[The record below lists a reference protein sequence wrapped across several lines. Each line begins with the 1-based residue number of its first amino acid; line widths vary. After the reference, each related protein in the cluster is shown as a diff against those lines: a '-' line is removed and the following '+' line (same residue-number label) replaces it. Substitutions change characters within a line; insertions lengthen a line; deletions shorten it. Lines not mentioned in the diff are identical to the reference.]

1 MPSTPSV
8 QSSSDWSGATPS
20 LGPPSPHTPLVLA
33 GLEFS
38 LSTATLDALEQ
49 VTWDVSSARVS
60 DWFARSPGV
69 EEVARVATC
78 HRVELFL
85 VARSYGDVATW
96 SDRLP
101 GDREAWRL
109 REGRAAV
116 RHLFRVA
123 AGLESLARGEVEVRR
138 QVRLAG
144 ASVESRHPRPLLRRT
159 FGAAISAA
167 DAVYPASPASR
178 SIAAF
183 AVDRLFELTP
193 VARPRVLVIGSGTVG
208 QQVLL
213 ALAGRA
219 DVTVAFH
226 VRPPDGRLLRA
237 TGARAVPL
245 DRLAEELPLADAV
258 VSAAKFGHRGLRADD
273 LPSRRPQILIDLGV
287 PRNIDPDV
295 RSRPGAHL
303 VDLEDL
309 HARVAPGAAVPADE
323 GRIEELADRHA
334 DEMARW
340 LLEPWIGAIRRA
352 AEETRR
358 AELQHARRFLGRLDP
373 DQELAVDRLTRRLV
387 DQLLLAPTAQLR
399 ALPPGPEG
407 DARRR
412 LAVELLHPRPSGP

>member
-8 QSSSDWSGATPS
+8 QSSSDWPGATPAS
-20 LGPPSPHTPLVLA
+20 DPTAPHTPLVLA

-38 LSTATLDALEQ
+38 LGTASLDALEQ
-49 VTWDVSSARVS
+49 VTWDVSAARVS
-60 DWFARSPGV
+60 EWFARSPGV

-85 VARSYGDVATW
+85 VARSYEDVAAWT
-96 SDRLP
+96 DRLP
-101 GDREAWRL
+101 GAREAWRL

-138 QVRLAG
+138 QVRIAG
-144 ASVESRHPRPLLRRT
+144 SSVESRHPRPLLRRT

-167 DAVYPASPASR
+167 DTVYPASSASR
-178 SIAAF
+178 SIAAL

-193 VARPRVLVIGSGTVG
+193 VPRPRVLVVGSGTVG

-226 VRPPDGRLLRA
+226 LRPPDGRLLRA
-237 TGARAVPL
+237 AGARAVPL
-245 DRLAEELPLADAV
+245 DRLPDEIPRADAI
-258 VSAAKFGHRGLRADD
+258 VSAAKFGHRGLRAND
-273 LPSRRPQILIDLGV
+273 LPARPQILVDLGV

-295 RSRPGAHL
+295 RSHPGAQL

-309 HARVAPGAAVPADE
+309 HALVARGVSGPPDE
-323 GRIEELADRHA
+323 GRVEELADRHSV
-334 DEMARW
+334 ELARW
-340 LLEPWIGAIRRA
+340 LLEPWIGAIRRT

-358 AELQHARRFLGRLDP
+358 SELRHARRFLGRLDP

-387 DQLLLAPTAQLR
+387 DRLLLAPTEELR

-412 LAVELLHPRPSGP
+412 LAVELLQPRPSGP